1 MPIPKK
7 TETINRTT
15 AKERVYTILQQW
27 IVDGTLEPGSHSV
40 GLKENGVSYTCEGSN
55 IEVAQEILDS
65 VETVKQQ
72 IIDGEITVPSTLEE
86 VPTFIETY
94 CGK

>member
-27 IVDGTLEPGSHSV
+27 IVDGTLEPG
-40 GLKENGVSYTCEGSN
+40 
-55 IEVAQEILDS
+55 EIGRAS
-65 VETVKQQ
+65 CRERV
-72 IIDGEITVPSTLEE
+72 
-86 VPTFIETY
+86 
-94 CGK
+94 

>member
-27 IVDGTLEPGSHSV
+27 IVDGTLEPGERLNDADLAKYFSV
-40 GLKENGVSYTCEGSN
+40 S
-55 IEVAQEILDS
+55 AR
-65 VETVKQQ
+65 
-72 IIDGEITVPSTLEE
+72 P
-86 VPTFIETY
+86 
-94 CGK
+94 CGRPFRC